1 MEMKRINMPGI
12 FIKCIADNLQI
23 GYIFR
28 YCYIL
33 YSIHIV

>member
-1 MEMKRINMPGI
+1 MKNKHAWYIYKMYSHL
-12 FIKCIADNLQI
+12 KCTQI

-33 YSIHIV
+33 YSIHII